1 MALITNG
8 NKRKAMS
15 SEPALLPPPKELKSG
30 AEDTLFQGD
39 RELWLANKL
48 MDPGIYL
55 TLQASKDSPAPPGA
69 RYKTKAAAH
78 RHIAFEFNREKE
90 HAGFVVDEG
99 KIKNKIAKMCQH
111 FKLAHRFR
119 YSSGF
124 GRTDDI
130 TWRNAVK
137 ERYAYYFLLEPV
149 WASVWSDGITI
160 SADSPT
166 KLDGNVIRDG
176 NSDKSRSTGSIQQH
190 SDRRGEAERSDVDT
204 GSRLE
209 QGSADVITVT
219 EDVNADTGD
228 VDEEGQDESLERG
241 RHCTATRE
249 TPAFG
254 SQGTILLQANR
265 DEGRKGGSGGF
276 EAQPKKPTSHLLK
289 ELNELGRYE
298 SDAWRELEI
307 RQMDIRKE
315 LEIRQ
320 MDIRKEMEMRRM
332 DLIQETELAEIELR
346 KAIRLAEINAAAKQE
361 KAVLE
366 RETEILLEVKKGVLA
381 QERELDRLL
390 DIARKQLEPYPTHSA
405 AQ

>member
-1 MALITNG
+1 MDPPPAPENGKSTLSFTLPNTPVTMALFTNG

-15 SEPALLPPPKELKSG
+15 SEPELLPPPKELKSG

-48 MDPGIYL
+48 MNPEIYL
-55 TLQASKDSPAPPGA
+55 TLQASKDSPASPSA

-124 GRTDDI
+124 GRTDDM

-166 KLDGNVIRDG
+166 NLVATSSATEIRI
-176 NSDKSRSTGSIQQH
+176 NLVQLAVSSSILM
-190 SDRRGEAERSDVDT
+190 GEA
-204 GSRLE
+204 RLR
-209 QGSADVITVT
+209 GVMWI
-219 EDVNADTGD
+219 
-228 VDEEGQDESLERG
+228 QDPG
-241 RHCTATRE
+241 
-249 TPAFG
+249 
-254 SQGTILLQANR
+254 
-265 DEGRKGGSGGF
+265 
-276 EAQPKKPTSHLLK
+276 
-289 ELNELGRYE
+289 LNK
-298 SDAWRELEI
+298 D
-307 RQMDIRKE
+307 RQMSLR
-315 LEIRQ
+315 L
-320 MDIRKEMEMRRM
+320 RRM
-332 DLIQETELAEIELR
+332 LMLIL
-346 KAIRLAEINAAAKQE
+346 
-361 KAVLE
+361 
-366 RETEILLEVKKGVLA
+366 GM
-381 QERELDRLL
+381 
-390 DIARKQLEPYPTHSA
+390 
-405 AQ
+405 